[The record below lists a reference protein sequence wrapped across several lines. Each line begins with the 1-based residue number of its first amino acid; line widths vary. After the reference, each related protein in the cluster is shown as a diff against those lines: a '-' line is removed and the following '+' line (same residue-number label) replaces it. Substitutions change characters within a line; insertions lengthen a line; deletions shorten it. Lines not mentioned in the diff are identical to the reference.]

1 MQPVTSWLKTTWY
14 EPVAFLCA
22 DAAPLLRTR
31 LPTESTDAQTA
42 AAAAP
47 AGPDGP
53 CGPGA
58 PAGPDVLAAA
68 ERSAGWIVAFA
79 IFDELTALPAI
90 FAVAT
95 ALLASFDALTALFLI
110 FGVVTALF
118 AIFAVV
124 TLLLGTLTDGRDA
137 RSAERYEQCDGG
149 DDHRRGRPMVT
160 EESPEVAHG

>member
-1 MQPVTSWLKTTWY
+1 MQPVTSWLKITWY

-22 DAAPLLRTR
+22 DAAPLLRTSV
-31 LPTESTDAQTA
+31 PIASTDAQPDA
-42 AAAAP
+42 AGGP

-68 ERSAGWIVAFA
+68 ERSAGWIVPFA
-79 IFDELTALPAI
+79 IFAFVTALLAI
-90 FAVAT
+90 FADVT

-124 TLLLGTLTDGRDA
+124 TLLLGTLTDGGDA
-137 RSAERYEQCDGG
+137 RSA
-149 DDHRRGRPMVT
+149 
-160 EESPEVAHG
+160 

>member
-1 MQPVTSWLKTTWY
+1 MQPVTSWLKITWY

-22 DAAPLLRTR
+22 DVAPLLRTR
-31 LPTESTDAQTA
+31 LPTESTDAQNA

-68 ERSAGWIVAFA
+68 ERSAGWIVPFA
-79 IFDELTALPAI
+79 IFAILTALPAI

-110 FGVVTALF
+110 FGVVTALLLSLRR
-118 AIFAVV
+118 ADAVRRQ
-124 TLLLGTLTDGRDA
+124 LIDGRDA
-137 RSAERYEQCDGG
+137 RSAERDEQRDGG